1 MVAITFLTLGA
12 AEVSLSATG
21 DGENVDFASIKE
33 MYVEIGE
40 DDLSFEVF
48 RNAMMGYHQIVH
60 EHPIGKTNLLTII
73 DFNKSSTTDRLFI
86 VDVEKRQVIHK
97 SLVAHGKNSG
107 WDIPTKFSNQINSY
121 QSSLGFYMT
130 GETYTG
136 KHGLSLKLDGLE
148 EGINDNARDRYIVI
162 HSASYVSKSFIK
174 KAGRLGRSFG
184 CPSLPSEQFDE
195 VIDIIKNRSI
205 LFIYANQRDYFK
217 ASRYL

>member
-1 MVAITFLTLGA
+1 MVLTFSD
-12 AEVSLSATG
+12 AEVSLSGTPKIEIA
-21 DGENVDFASIKE
+21 DFDEIKE
-33 MYVEIGE
+33 IYSEIGE
-40 DDLSFEVF
+40 DELSFEVF
-48 RNAMMGYHQIVH
+48 QNAMMGYHQIMREQSV
-60 EHPIGKTNLLTII
+60 EKANLLTII
-73 DFNKSSTTDRLFI
+73 DFNKPSTTDRLFI
-86 VDVEKRQVIHK
+86 VDVEKRKVIHK

-107 WDIPTKFSNQINSY
+107 WNTPTKFSNRINSY

-148 EGINDNARDRYIVI
+148 KGINDNARERYIVI

-184 CPSLPSEQFDE
+184 CPSLPEEQFDE
-195 VIDIIKNRSI
+195 VIDMIKNKSI

-217 ASRYL
+217 ASQYL